1 MTDFDDIR
9 PYNDDEAVQAIQRII
24 SNDECLSLIAMLK
37 FPRLFALC
45 PWLLKPLLRLS
56 LQNKAKV
63 IHSVDDFQNIV
74 AGYLNKMLA
83 KTTDGLTIRG
93 FENVVSNQPCL
104 FLSNHR
110 DIALRSCSH

>member
-9 PYNDDEAVQAIQRII
+9 PYNDEEAVEAIQRII
-24 SNDECLSLIAMLK
+24 SDDECLNLIAMLK

-45 PWLLKPLLRLS
+45 SWLLKPLLRLS

-63 IHSVDDFQNIV
+63 IHSVDDFQDIV

-83 KTTDGLTIRG
+83 KTTDGLTIRA
-93 FENVVSNQPCL
+93 SKML
-104 FLSNHR
+104 FPINLAYS
-110 DIALRSCSH
+110 